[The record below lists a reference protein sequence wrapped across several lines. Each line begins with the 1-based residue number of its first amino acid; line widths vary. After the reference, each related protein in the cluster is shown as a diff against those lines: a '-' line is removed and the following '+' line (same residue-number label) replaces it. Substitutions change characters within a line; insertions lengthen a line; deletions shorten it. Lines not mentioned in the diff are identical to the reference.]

1 MLFYQIVTLH
11 AFVLGVMLP
20 LVFGLLPNKDGNTY
34 IRFLSLVKEKSESIG
49 FTISPQRTVYH
60 AGFRERSDQCL
71 PTRVPRVIVKGCYF
85 HYAQCLW
92 WRIQGIGLPVSY
104 RENADHRNWFRTL
117 LAMPFVPVPH
127 VKDAFQFVK
136 NTAPDVPR
144 VREFNDY
151 FDRTWMNVQYP
162 IEMWNFFKYDSLRT
176 NNHVE
181 GYHTRLMRKAGK
193 IHPNIFE
200 VVELFSQEEAA
211 SLVSIL

>member
-1 MLFYQIVTLH
+1 MNACLH
-11 AFVLGVMLP
+11 
-20 LVFGLLPNKDGNTY
+20 VFPG
-34 IRFLSLVKEKSESIG
+34 
-49 FTISPQRTVYH
+49 
-60 AGFRERSDQCL
+60 
-71 PTRVPRVIVKGCYF
+71 VIVKGCYF

-92 WRIQGIGLPVSY
+92 RRIQGIGLSVSY
-104 RENADHRNWFRTL
+104 RENADHRNWFPML

-136 NTAPDVPR
+136 NTAPDAPH
-144 VREFNDY
+144 VRYFNDY
-151 FDRTWMNVQYP
+151 FDRTWMNGQYP
-162 IEMWNFFKYDSLRT
+162 IEMWNFFKYDGPRT

-211 SLVSIL
+211 SLVSILQLQSGQPAPKHRKSTSTLMLVWTNLDWNTCYVTAELSRISVPLDT